1 MNTLFINARN
11 NNNNNGNNN
20 RNEVLEL
27 IPILTFPLVTSFMM
41 FRLIQ
46 LFIKLS
52 QILSQIFSEEI
63 VLHIIAALIAAEIVY
78 ILTLVMEQAFNKVD
92 RAITKLKEDN
102 KEKEKVIIKLL
113 QKEDNNK
120 KTL

>member
-11 NNNNNGNNN
+11 NNNNNGI
-20 RNEVLEL
+20 VEL
-27 IPILTFPLVTSFMM
+27 IPILTFPIVAAFMM
-41 FRLIQ
+41 YRFIQ

-113 QKEDNNK
+113 QSEQGANT
-120 KTL
+120 KTKDL